1 LHEDNTQL
9 AEANRQ
15 LQITCNDIRESTAGL
30 KENISKLED
39 KLQAYTQGKT
49 EGKSQHT
56 PTEEQLQGTG
66 TYAEA
71 AATPTAVPTTVPKSP
86 LPTRHLKAEKPARI
100 LARLPTDHIAR
111 RASPIAT
118 LQKLRRELTEP
129 LAAAIKGVQNIP
141 TGIAITASSLQGMEA
156 LLAKKDE
163 ISAILTSA
171 QVEKEERWVTCIVPG
186 LQPEYQDYEGRTQT
200 LTGKQAAEE
209 FTRITGVIPQLCRW
223 NRAQPERPSNALV
236 LAFPPEAAVRLPKTV
251 EIYGHRRPVIIKPPK
266 AQILQCSRCWAFHP
280 ERYCNRNPRCRRC
293 SSRDHQEGHPT
304 CHKEDNGDCGCPDRC
319 TNCLG
324 PHAAND
330 LSCPARPVVKN
341 GVVQRHPK
349 TRKNDIRKAQNQAYW
364 TKSKDC
370 FCGGRY
376 STLDGRQDA
385 SPEGSPSSATAS
397 STAPLSTPNPI
408 SSSTT
413 SGTACATSPILHLNE
428 EEL

>member
-1 LHEDNTQL
+1 MTPQSRETSQDTRPPTHGPHSPEGQPHCHSP
-9 AEANRQ
+9 EA
-15 LQITCNDIRESTAGL
+15 
-30 KENISKLED
+30 KEG
-39 KLQAYTQGKT
+39 AHG
-49 EGKSQHT
+49 T
-56 PTEEQLQGTG
+56 P
-66 TYAEA
+66 
-71 AATPTAVPTTVPKSP
+71 
-86 LPTRHLKAEKPARI
+86 
-100 LARLPTDHIAR
+100 
-111 RASPIAT
+111 
-118 LQKLRRELTEP
+118 
-129 LAAAIKGVQNIP
+129 
-141 TGIAITASSLQGMEA
+141 SSSHQGMEA

-200 LTGKQAAEE
+200 LTAKQASEE
-209 FTRITGVIPQLCRW
+209 FTRITGVTPQLCRW

-236 LAFPPEAAVRLPKTV
+236 LAFPPGAAARLPKTV

-266 AQILQCSRCWAFHP
+266 AKILQCSRCWSFHP

-293 SSRDHQEGHPT
+293 SSRDHQEGHPA
-304 CHKEDNGDCGCPDRC
+304 CHKEDNEDCRCPERC

-324 PHAAND
+324 THAAND

-341 GVVQRHPK
+341 AVVQRHPK

-376 STLDGRQDA
+376 SALDGRQDA
-385 SPEGSPSSATAS
+385 SPEGSPSFA
-397 STAPLSTPNPI
+397 TAPLSTPNPI

-413 SGTACATSPILHLNE
+413 SGTACATSPIILMRKNSSAPKFLQIMQVNIGKGGSAYETALNLAYE
-428 EEL
+428 EKIDIIVI

>member
-1 LHEDNTQL
+1 MGRL
-9 AEANRQ
+9 ATY
-15 LQITCNDIRESTAGL
+15 IIRLAS
-30 KENISKLED
+30 S
-39 KLQAYTQGKT
+39 
-49 EGKSQHT
+49 
-56 PTEEQLQGTG
+56 LQGTA

-71 AATPTAVPTTVPKSP
+71 AATPTSVQTTVPKSP
-86 LPTRHLKAEKPARI
+86 LSTRHLKTEKPARI

-129 LAAAIKGVQNIP
+129 LAAAIKGVQNIL
-141 TGIAITASSLQGMEA
+141 TGIAIAVSSLQGMEA
-156 LLAKKDE
+156 LLAKKYE
-163 ISAILTSA
+163 ISAILTST
-171 QVEKEERWVTCIVPG
+171 QVEKEERWVTCIIPG
-186 LQPEYQDYEGRTQT
+186 LQPEYQVYEGRTQT
-200 LTGKQAAEE
+200 VTAKQAAEE
-209 FTRITGVIPQLCRW
+209 STRITGVTPQLCRW

-251 EIYGHRRPVIIKPPK
+251 DIYGHRRPVIIKPPK
-266 AQILQCSRCWAFHP
+266 AQILQCSRCWGFHL

-293 SSRDHQEGHPT
+293 SSRDHQEGHPA
-304 CHKEDNGDCGCPDRC
+304 CHKEDNEDCGCPDRC

-330 LSCPARPVVKN
+330 LSCPARPV
-341 GVVQRHPK
+341 
-349 TRKNDIRKAQNQAYW
+349 NQAYW

-376 STLDGRQDA
+376 SNLDGRQDA
-385 SPEGSPSSATAS
+385 SPESSPSSATAS

-408 SSSTT
+408 SSYTT
-413 SGTACATSPILHLNE
+413 SRTACATSPILHLNE